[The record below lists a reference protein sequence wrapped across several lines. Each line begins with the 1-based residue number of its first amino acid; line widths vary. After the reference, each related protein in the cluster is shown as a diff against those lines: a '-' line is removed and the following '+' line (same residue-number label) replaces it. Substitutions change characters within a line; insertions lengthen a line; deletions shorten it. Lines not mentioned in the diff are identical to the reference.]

1 MNTKTLG
8 DTKKFRQA
16 MRDSGFNIRADSGTI
31 FNDKSKRTGI
41 RRLKLYQA
49 AGIFDASQY
58 YPKKLEKQLRLQFG
72 DRILCMYFIAGC
84 YYPRQLC
91 IKLKD

>member
-1 MNTKTLG
+1 MKTLG
-8 DTKKFRQA
+8 DTKKFRRALRNAGFTVQA
-16 MRDSGFNIRADSGTI
+16 DAGTI

-49 AGIFDASQY
+49 YYINDASQY
-58 YPKKLEKQLRLQFG
+58 RQEQLEKRLRNEFG
-72 DRILCMYFIAGC
+72 DRIHCMYFISGV
-84 YYPRQLC
+84 YYPAQLC